1 MLFPDYIN
9 FKSKGKP
16 GDPKTPKNAASKPL
30 STPAADEDR
39 PRTTRTAAKVVRNLL
54 SVHVSRLLQVQ

>member
-39 PRTTRTAAKVVRNLL
+39 PRTLLLRNKAA
-54 SVHVSRLLQVQ
+54 SYYS